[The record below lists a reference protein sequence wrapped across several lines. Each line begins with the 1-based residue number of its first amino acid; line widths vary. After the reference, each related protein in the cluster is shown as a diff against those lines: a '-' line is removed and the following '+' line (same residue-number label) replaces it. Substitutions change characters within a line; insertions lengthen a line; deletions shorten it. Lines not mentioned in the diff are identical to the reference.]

1 MTNEEKSKALVDE
14 LGIIYT
20 DCERATIKELLM
32 EMAEWKDK
40 QFTQEKE
47 KFIDNVCEWLRNNI
61 DDYMMTGEGEFLD
74 SFDEMD
80 WLDDMFGDLKKE
92 MKNEI

>member
-61 DDYMMTGEGEFLD
+61 GGYMMTGEGEFID
-74 SFDEMD
+74 SFDEMN
-80 WLDDMFGDLKKE
+80 WLDYMFGDMKE
-92 MKNEI
+92 AMKEV

>member
-47 KFIDNVCEWLRNNI
+47 KFIDNVCEWIKNNI
-61 DDYMMTGEGEFLD
+61 HDYMMTGEGEFLD
-74 SFDEMD
+74 SFDEMN
-80 WLDDMFGDLKKE
+80 WLDYMFGDMKE
-92 MKNEI
+92 AMKEV